1 MKKGTHASPSTGP
14 RDKTSKKRMK
24 VEPRVARRVRSEPM
38 TVLAREPKMGLGV
51 CPAKGT
57 FDSDDAV
64 EIIEKEGEEARNAGD
79 VRNNE
84 AEARTFSELDANL
97 RPFAAAGDGKARADG
112 GSCSVVLPPCAVPVM
127 GTDLIEGSAS
137 DPLPSDSE
145 GDNDYPAD
153 YWLETFPKMLQ
164 GIPGNSLQ
172 EEKIQ
177 MIPNRLYFDYLL

>member
-1 MKKGTHASPSTGP
+1 MLLLTRGMKKGTHASPSTAP

-51 CPAKGT
+51 YPAKGT

-112 GSCSVVLPPCAVPVM
+112 GSCSAVLPPC
-127 GTDLIEGSAS
+127 SAS

>member
-51 CPAKGT
+51 CPAKVT

-97 RPFAAAGDGKARADG
+97 RPFAAAEGCA
-112 GSCSVVLPPCAVPVM
+112 VLPPCAVPVM